1 MSLPAVSVRL
11 PRQRGQGMVEYG
23 LVLLFVA
30 IALIASLIAMQGS
43 VASLFDSVVNGIT
56 GATGG

>member
-1 MSLPAVSVRL
+1 MRKPAVMRIV
-11 PRQRGQGMVEYG
+11 PT
-23 LVLLFVA
+23 

-43 VASLFDSVVNGIT
+43 VASLFDSVVNGIA